1 MSEKLGK
8 THYDIRILH
17 EFMHKAPIKLNELL
31 LYLSISINIV
41 IYENGEEKK
50 QIKQK

>member
-17 EFMHKAPIKLNELL
+17 EFMHKAPIKLNELFRF
-31 LYLSISINIV
+31 IVNI
-41 IYENGEEKK
+41 K
-50 QIKQK
+50 

>member
-17 EFMHKAPIKLNELL
+17 EFIDKAPIKLNEFLFIQL
-31 LYLSISINIV
+31 KYL
-41 IYENGEEKK
+41 
-50 QIKQK
+50 